1 MSQASYSNAKLI
13 MTCSPEDGKLFP
25 VAKSLFF
32 RAYPRALNKI
42 FKLICKKV
50 PKTAD
55 VSFGVIHT
63 GRPDE
68 KVKIEKKLEN
78 CFRIFETSTSQYWHL
93 TSGATQGREAWE

>member
-1 MSQASYSNAKLI
+1 M
-13 MTCSPEDGKLFP
+13 
-25 VAKSLFF
+25 AKSLFF

-68 KVKIEKKLEN
+68 KVKIEKKLEKLFPN
-78 CFRIFETSTSQYWHL
+78 IRNDTSQYWHL